1 MDSERRHSARY
12 RFIADTEITEIA
24 SNTRL
29 GARSTDLSMGGCFFD
44 MVNPSP
50 EGTEIRVTVHHASA
64 SFSALGRV
72 VFVFPNAGMGVVFTN
87 VAEDQL
93 TVLRKWLSE
102 LSGSKEGGPLIVP

>member
-1 MDSERRHSARY
+1 MDSEHRRAHRY

-29 GARSTDLSMGGCFFD
+29 GGRTSDLSMGGCFLD

-64 SFSALGRV
+64 SFTALGRV
-72 VFVFPNAGMGVVFTN
+72 VFVFPNVGVGVVLTN
-87 VAEDQL
+87 LEEVQL
-93 TVLRKWLSE
+93 AGLRKWLAD
-102 LSGSKEGGPLIVP
+102 LSGSKE